1 MLKDWK
7 DRIIED
13 QMRTIER
20 LVQELGERMDY
31 ERKLVEII
39 RKLNGDTD
47 ESKIN

>member
-13 QMRTIER
+13 QMRTLER
-20 LVQELGERMDY
+20 LTQELGERMDF
-31 ERKLVEII
+31 ERKLIEKI
-39 RKLNGDTD
+39 RELNGDTD